1 MVASVDIAN
10 RALSLVGTRSQ
21 IAALTENSPEAQ
33 AANLWIDSL
42 RREIMRMAPW
52 NCAKNVNAL
61 ALVCAAPGT
70 PENPTT
76 GTIQWQKGQPQ
87 PPWAYE
93 YLYPA
98 DCLRPL
104 WIVPQFTTG
113 FASGVPITTAVTG
126 GAPAF
131 WNGPPVR
138 FSVGIDQ
145 INPGTGLVDTS
156 PNGQDA
162 RIILTNQEDAI
173 LVYLKNVTNPD
184 VMDDNFQQAWA
195 EGLAARMIF
204 QLTGDKTLANIRIEE
219 ANRYI
224 QLARA
229 VDGNEGLTINDITPD
244 WIRVRGIDGPFD
256 FGWSS
261 NTNFDWG
268 AMLAAY

>member
-1 MVASVDIAN
+1 MTATVDIAN
-10 RALSLVGTRSQ
+10 RALALIGTRSS
-21 IAALTENSPEAQ
+21 IASLTEISPEAR
-33 AANLWIDSL
+33 AASLWIDSL
-42 RREIMRMAPW
+42 RQEILRMAPW

-70 PENPTT
+70 PENPST

-126 GAPAF
+126 GAPSF

-145 INPGTGLVDTS
+145 INPLTGKVAVDGADT
-156 PNGQDA
+156 
-162 RIILTNQEDAI
+162 RVILTNQEDAI
-173 LVYLKNVTNPD
+173 LVYIKNVSIVDT
-184 VMDDNFQQAWA
+184 MDQNFQEAWA
-195 EGLAARMIF
+195 EALAGRMVF
-204 QLTGDKTLANIRIEE
+204 QLTGDKGLANLRIEE
-219 ANRYI
+219 ANKHI
-224 QLARA
+224 QIARA

-261 NTNFDWG
+261 NTQFDWG
-268 AMLAAY
+268 AMLALY